1 MYLSSFL
8 YSHST
13 ETQLQL
19 RLEELQVSC
28 KYIFRIIST
37 VGHCTNCNCTF
48 YRFRSNME
56 VDMSLSLF
64 SPSSSCS
71 SLARLWS
78 SALPVRPPHKAPP
91 LPPRLPR
98 TCTTLEEAAWCR
110 LYKSGSAEDTQGL
123 PGVGAKLA
131 LHFCIGD
138 PGCEIIQ

>member
-78 SALPVRPPHKAPP
+78 SALPVRPPRKAPP

-98 TCTTLEEAAWCR
+98 
-110 LYKSGSAEDTQGL
+110 
-123 PGVGAKLA
+123 LA
-131 LHFCIGD
+131 LPSRKRLGADFQFNIEGLMFNIGTFWKEMHS
-138 PGCEIIQ
+138 PF

>member
-78 SALPVRPPHKAPP
+78 PASKAASQSSSPPTKIASP
-91 LPPRLPR
+91 
-98 TCTTLEEAAWCR
+98 CTTLEEAAWCR